1 MTTDLARTIAALPD
15 DAYHTFWTRL
25 TRELNYL
32 CDTHGEDEGITR
44 FQERLDARAR
54 QQETRR

>member
-1 MTTDLARTIAALPD
+1 MTSDLARTIASLPD

-32 CDTHGEDEGITR
+32 CDTHGEDEGITQ
-44 FQERLDARAR
+44 FQALLDRRAR
-54 QQETRR
+54 QQEPRR